1 MKTTKLK
8 RLLPKQFVLSC
19 SCPNFFSTLN
29 AIQKKSIIFASLFS
43 WEMKYAEL
51 ERKLRKI
58 DCYATGDVVSGHPEW
73 YSPRTGKYFAMSH
86 HRSEE
91 VAAGTLK
98 SIKRDAGLE

>member
-1 MKTTKLK
+1 
-8 RLLPKQFVLSC
+8 
-19 SCPNFFSTLN
+19 
-29 AIQKKSIIFASLFS
+29 
-43 WEMKYAEL
+43 MKYAEL

-58 DCYATGDVVSGHPEW
+58 GCYATGDVVAGHPEW
-73 YSPRTGKYFAMSH
+73 YSPRTGKYFTMSH